1 MRKERKIMIVLR
13 DVGVDSYINM
23 DMPEVDMNDL
33 DGHKDLP
40 KELQVAVEEKNL
52 YRTEL
57 AARVSITRLD
67 YIIRVMRIVWDNKHS
82 ISNPDSFTQK
92 IKRVERRDRLAA
104 IEDGLRRA
112 ASSSSFGSSMYS
124 KS

>member
-1 MRKERKIMIVLR
+1 MIVLR